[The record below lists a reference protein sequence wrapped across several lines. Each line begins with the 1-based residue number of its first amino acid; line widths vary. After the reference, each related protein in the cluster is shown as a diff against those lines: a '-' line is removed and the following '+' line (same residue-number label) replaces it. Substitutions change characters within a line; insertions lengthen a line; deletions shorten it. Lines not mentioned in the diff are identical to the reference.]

1 VIEKKHRALAS
12 IYLINDAV
20 ASNFAMLAAWFL
32 RFRFEI
38 IPLTKGPQDL
48 STYAQLL
55 PIVTIV
61 FPLAFA
67 VQGLYRIR
75 PARSRTEEWLA
86 VAIGSVVATVVLS
99 GVLLWVRPGNPDV
112 LYSRATLAMFLLCAI
127 VFVIVGRIFV
137 RAFVELRHRGG
148 RDLDRV
154 LIAGNGELAR
164 AVVER
169 IEAHREL
176 GFRIVGYLDEGAER
190 RGQGADDV
198 LATSPLLAETSAPA
212 TPPPAPR
219 PLRPAPFM
227 GLPCLGTID
236 DADAVIESHAVDH
249 VFVALPHASSKAMM
263 ALLDRLVRRVVS
275 IHVVPDLLQ
284 FMVLRSRVE
293 DIDGLPTINLSE
305 TPLEGW
311 SRFVKRGFDLFV
323 AGAAAVVFSPLM
335 LLIALAIWLEDRGPI
350 FYRQVRMGLDGKPF
364 EILKFRS
371 MRVGAENETGA
382 KWAERDDPRRTRIGR
397 LIRAWSFDELPQLWN
412 VLCGEMSVVGPRPER
427 PQFVEQFRAELPHYM
442 LRHKVRAGMTGWA
455 QVHGWRGNTSV
466 RMRIEHDLYY
476 IENWSLLLDFKILFM
491 TVLHG
496 WRHENA
502 Y

>member
-20 ASNFAMLAAWFL
+20 ASNLAMLAAWFL
-32 RFRFEI
+32 RFRFEVV
-38 IPLTKGPQDL
+38 PLTKGPQDL

-55 PIVTIV
+55 PIVTVV

-75 PARSRTEEWLA
+75 PARTRTEEW
-86 VAIGSVVATVVLS
+86 VGVTIGSIVATVVLS

-112 LYSRATLAMFLLCAI
+112 LYSRATLAIFLLCAI

-137 RAFVELRHRGG
+137 RASVELRHRGG

-169 IEAHREL
+169 IEAHGEL
-176 GFRIVGYLDEGAER
+176 GFTIVGYLAEVTGNR
-190 RGQGADDV
+190 EQATGDV
-198 LATSPLLAETSAPA
+198 LATPLPVTRSLSPV
-212 TPPPAPR
+212 
-219 PLRPAPFM
+219 PF
-227 GLPCLGTID
+227 LGTID
-236 DADAVIESHAVDH
+236 DAEQIIESHSVDH
-249 VFVALPHASSKAMM
+249 VFVALPHASSAAMM
-263 ALLDRLVRRVVS
+263 ALLDRLVRSCVS

-311 SRFVKRGFDLFV
+311 SRFAKRGFDLLV
-323 AGAAAVVFSPLM
+323 AGAAALFFSPLM
-335 LLIALAIWLEDRGPI
+335 LAIALAIWLEDRGPI

-371 MRVGAENETGA
+371 MRVGAESESGA
-382 KWAERDDPRRTRIGR
+382 KWAERDDPRRTRVGR

-412 VLCGEMSVVGPRPER
+412 VLRGDMSVVGPRPER

-466 RMRIEHDLYY
+466 RIRIEHDLYY
-476 IENWSLLLDFKILFM
+476 IENWSLMLDLKICFM

-496 WRHENA
+496 LRHENA